1 MCIVHSNKSD
11 IFLEKLQMLICIENL
26 WIENA
31 LPHHWKFLQKNIKF
45 VFKNIFIYFTI
56 SYKGNVLV
64 QEVGRRKILSFLRHH
79 MMQNN
84 PGFSVTDILDFGSR
98 ECLPTPKDRPRHP
111 ITFRTIDQKMGNHA
125 VAMQSLRLAT

>member
-1 MCIVHSNKSD
+1 MRTLTNRIFFWKSYKCYSALKICGLKMPHPIIGNFCKKISNL
-11 IFLEKLQMLICIENL
+11 FL
-26 WIENA
+26 
-31 LPHHWKFLQKNIKF
+31 KNIS
-45 VFKNIFIYFTI
+45 IYFTI
-56 SYKGNVLV
+56 AYKGNALV

-79 MMQNN
+79 MMQSN

-125 VAMQSLRLAT
+125 VAMQSLRLVT